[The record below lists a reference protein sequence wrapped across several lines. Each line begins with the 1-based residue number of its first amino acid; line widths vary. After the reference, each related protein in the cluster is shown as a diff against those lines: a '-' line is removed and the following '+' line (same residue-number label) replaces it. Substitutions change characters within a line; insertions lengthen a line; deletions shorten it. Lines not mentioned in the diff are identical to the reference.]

1 MISWEKIQN
10 VCKNRERDIH
20 KLSQFCN
27 FNCRRYFLNAGN
39 YKDIKRPPGDISSIL
54 VQRFGELI
62 RKLWNPKNFKA
73 HVSPHEMLQSVVL
86 CSKKTFQI
94 TEQGD
99 SVEFLKWFLNALHLA
114 LGGTKKHSS
123 SIIYK
128 TFSGGMRIHSKKIL
142 PTELTDDAKK
152 AELLASGEY
161 DWKVTESPFL
171 YLTCELPPPPLFRDE
186 HLNNIIPQV
195 SLFTLLGKFNGETE
209 KEYKTYK
216 DNIIRRFELTRLPPV
231 SIVISPCSLIIILSV
246 RFYVVLISVDLD

>member
-1 MISWEKIQN
+1 
-10 VCKNRERDIH
+10 
-20 KLSQFCN
+20 
-27 FNCRRYFLNAGN
+27 
-39 YKDIKRPPGDISSIL
+39 
-54 VQRFGELI
+54 
-62 RKLWNPKNFKA
+62 
-73 HVSPHEMLQSVVL
+73 MLQSVVL
-86 CSKKTFQI
+86 CSKKNFQI

-231 SIVISPCSLIIILSV
+231 SIVLTVQCGKYGNLLSLFFGKNFVKVIVVGWAEAQPTSV
-246 RFYVVLISVDLD
+246 RQQIRILDIFATFDALFEKNCILEVFATFDAL